1 MDNNK
6 LKLLL
11 DAAEE
16 INRENLKTK
25 SSNFAIN
32 MKNQSRYSYD
42 YLKID
47 TLTNARVLV
56 KEKI

>member
-32 MKNQSRYSYD
+32 MKNQSRYSYG

-47 TLTNARVLV
+47 TLTNACVLV